1 MKRRNGDCGKSRKAL
16 KRNKSATEGI
26 YWSSVHYLKLFGI
39 WLVLILLDYL
49 LHFRF
54 EYVWPFWLLF
64 HKIVEGIKHQ
74 GFVYTVF
81 FVCIALT
88 SDMVCFFFIP
98 VHWLLFVASTYFW
111 VQYIY
116 QAEKCVS
123 WPVVTLLVLYI
134 YVEAYIRLNN
144 PDHIPYKLVLCKPL
158 AANCIGYPVVTLC
171 FGFKSY
177 LSHKLRQKQQQ
188 RVSKENEFYQNLLL
202 DALPFD
208 RITGSIIP
216 SQEND
221 DGEIWLESICEVPAE
236 ENDIH
241 NNKVISNGSVP
252 HKKSEKQDTICT
264 EIPNKKIVTND
275 KLICN
280 SNQENHVNKETE
292 KNKRVTPKASSTK
305 NNNHLRCSN
314 QNSSTKESTKA
325 KGTSPLRL
333 EKPLIVDPKDI
344 YCETL
349 ENELKRLKS
358 ELHSCNQTEKELRNQ
373 LNSALIENSNTS
385 HDLTRLKQEHEDTKS
400 KIINLVVTHQNDRQM
415 VSQLEK
421 RLSDEKRQRISCESQ
436 LVTER
441 RQLKKVEELAA
452 SRLSALSTKPE
463 CTESCKIRRRELE
476 SEAKAL
482 RKELR
487 IKDEQYVAAQ
497 KEVNDLQPYKQ
508 SQDKID
514 FVMSALSTLKD
525 KNAHLEHSLSAETRI
540 KLDLFSALGEA
551 KRQLE
556 IKINKISSQEKEIEE
571 LKSKMAQTMIMTPPN
586 NSYHMVNSVGG
597 SPTMRF
603 GGSNSPQSS
612 LDPNATIYTPKKSS
626 HLVTEA

>member
-144 PDHIPYKLVLCKPL
+144 PDHIPYKLILCKPL

-177 LSHKLRQKQQQ
+177 LSLKLRQKQQQ

-208 RITGSIIP
+208 RTTGSIIT
-216 SQEND
+216 SQDND
-221 DGEIWLESICEVPAE
+221 DGEIWLESICEVPSD
-236 ENDIH
+236 ENNEIP
-241 NNKVISNGSVP
+241 NNKVVSNGSVP
-252 HKKSEKQDTICT
+252 HKKPEKQETICT
-264 EIPNKKIVTND
+264 EIPNKKLVTDD

-280 SNQENHVNKETE
+280 SNQENHVSKETE
-292 KNKRVTPKASSTK
+292 KNKRVTRVSSAK
-305 NNNHLRCSN
+305 NNNHPKCNN
-314 QNSSTKESTKA
+314 QNSSTKESSKA
-325 KGTSPLRL
+325 KGISPPRL
-333 EKPLIVDPKDI
+333 TKPLIVDPKDI

-349 ENELKRLKS
+349 ENELKRLKC
-358 ELHSCNQTEKELRNQ
+358 EFHSSSLAEKELRNQ
-373 LNSALIENSNTS
+373 LNIALGDYSNIS

-400 KIINLVVTHQNDRQM
+400 KVFNLLITHQNDRQL

-421 RLSDEKRQRISCESQ
+421 RLSDEKRQRLSCESQ
-436 LVTER
+436 LVSER
-441 RQLKKVEELAA
+441 RQLKKVEDLAA
-452 SRLSALSTKPE
+452 SRLAALTIKPE
-463 CTESCKIRRRELE
+463 CTESCKVKRRELE
-476 SEAKAL
+476 NEAKSL

-487 IKDEQYVAAQ
+487 IKDDQYIAAQ
-497 KEVNDLQPYKQ
+497 KEINELQPYKQ

-571 LKSKMAQTMIMTPPN
+571 LKSKMAQTMIMMPPN
-586 NSYHMVNSVGG
+586 NTYHMVNSVGG

>member
-16 KRNKSATEGI
+16 KRNKSATEGV

-39 WLVLILLDYL
+39 WLVLIILDYL

-134 YVEAYIRLNN
+134 YVEAHIRLNN

-177 LSHKLRQKQQQ
+177 LSLKFRLKQQQ
-188 RVSKENEFYQNLLL
+188 KISKENEFYQNLML
-202 DALPFD
+202 DSLPLD
-208 RITGSIIP
+208 QITGSIVS

-221 DGEIWLESICEVPAE
+221 DGEIWLESICEVPVDVTDVHS
-236 ENDIH
+236 N
-241 NNKVISNGSVP
+241 VISNGSVP
-252 HKKSEKQDTICT
+252 HKKPEKQDTLCT
-264 EIPNKKIVTND
+264 EIPIKKLVTND

-280 SNQENHVNKETE
+280 SNHENHVSKETE
-292 KNKRVTPKASSTK
+292 KNKRVTRVSSVK
-305 NNNHLRCSN
+305 NNNHLKCNN
-314 QNSSTKESTKA
+314 QNSNSKEFIKT

-333 EKPLIVDPKDI
+333 VKPIIVDPKDL

-349 ENELKRLKS
+349 ENDLKRLKC
-358 ELHSCNQTEKELRNQ
+358 ELHLSIQSEKELKHQ
-373 LNSALIENSNTS
+373 LNKTVDELTSASNE
-385 HDLTRLKQEHEDTKS
+385 LTRLTQEQEDSKS
-400 KIINLVVTHQNDRQM
+400 KFFNLLITHQNDRQLI
-415 VSQLEK
+415 SQLEK
-421 RLSDEKRQRISCESQ
+421 RLSDEKRQRLSCESQ
-436 LVTER
+436 LLSER

-452 SRLSALSTKPE
+452 SRLSAVTTKPE
-463 CTESCKIRRRELE
+463 CTESCKVKRRELE
-476 SEAKAL
+476 NEAKAL
-482 RKELR
+482 RKDLR

-497 KEVNDLQPYKQ
+497 KE
-508 SQDKID
+508 
-514 FVMSALSTLKD
+514 
-525 KNAHLEHSLSAETRI
+525 
-540 KLDLFSALGEA
+540 A
-551 KRQLE
+551 KVR
-556 IKINKISSQEKEIEE
+556 
-571 LKSKMAQTMIMTPPN
+571 
-586 NSYHMVNSVGG
+586 
-597 SPTMRF
+597 
-603 GGSNSPQSS
+603 
-612 LDPNATIYTPKKSS
+612 
-626 HLVTEA
+626 